1 MRHRRTRTASRP
13 IWGLFLLIAG
23 VALLAANLGWIDG
36 RSVWSYWPFLL
47 MALGGVK
54 LLFARQ
60 EGCGNGLWL
69 MLAGIYGWLSI
80 WSVWGLTWG
89 TAWPIF
95 IIAAGLEM
103 LARPWMRPRPE
114 GGEGHVG

>member
-1 MRHRRTRTASRP
+1 MRQVRDRNASRAV
-13 IWGLFLLIAG
+13 WGLFLLLVG
-23 VALLAANLGWIDG
+23 GALLAANLGWIDG
-36 RSVWSYWPFLL
+36 QHVWSYWPFLL

-69 MLAGIYGWLSI
+69 LLAGVYGWLSI
-80 WSVWGLTWG
+80 WNVWGLTWG

-103 LARPWMRPRPE
+103 LARPLMRPRHE
-114 GGEGHVG
+114 GSDGHVG